1 MFWKKYKLRP
11 VSSEELMDF
20 RLSGKTGF
28 LIKANEAL
36 YLARLKKSSTLPT
49 RVLSPELSDP
59 SLCETC
65 DKVCNGCPMAR
76 DLTLSIQLG
85 FGSSFPDAV
94 KRYGRIE
101 KYDFITS
108 AVEIFNKKAS
118 NCIVEE
124 CTNYIKRNPADYED
138 QYFAE
143 TI

>member
-1 MFWKKYKLRP
+1 MFWRKHKLHQ
-11 VSSEELMDF
+11 VSTEELMKF

-28 LIKANEAL
+28 LIKVNATF
-36 YLARLKKSSTLPT
+36 YLARLKNNSALPT
-49 RVLSPELSDP
+49 KVLSPELSTP

-65 DKVCNGCPMAR
+65 DRACNGCPKAR

-85 FGSSFPDAV
+85 FGFSFPDAV
-94 KRYGRIE
+94 KKYGRIE
-101 KYDFITS
+101 KYDFITL

-124 CTNYIKRNPADYED
+124 CANYIKRNPADYED